1 MNSNII
7 RSTAV
12 GGETWIEEG
21 CFVTE
26 LFNTPVDPALSIARI
41 RVAARTATRW
51 HHLDVDERY
60 LIAEGTGVVDVDERY
75 LIAEGTG
82 VVDVDGVP
90 PTAVGP
96 GDVVVVPAGC
106 GQRIRNDTDD
116 NLVFY
121 CLCTPRFTP
130 DAYHDEPERNSR

>member
-1 MNSNII
+1 MNPNII

-12 GGETWIEEG
+12 GGETWLEEG

-60 LIAEGTGVVDVDERY
+60 LIAEGTGVVDVD
-75 LIAEGTG
+75 
-82 VVDVDGVP
+82 GVP
-90 PTAVGP
+90 PAAVGP